1 MQYSLSPMKG
11 QEQTQR
17 HRPQREDKKRQ
28 KKPFDRAE
36 KREAKRNWL

>member
-17 HRPQREDKKRQ
+17 NRSYREDKKRE
-28 KKPFDRAE
+28 KKPFDRSA
-36 KREAKRNWL
+36 KREAKRTWS